1 MLREISRPAADA
13 AERRK
18 LFTAEFPRICSAMFG
33 PSGCA
38 GGGVGRS
45 GSGGRSRPGSVAG
58 APATLAVS
66 FSYADSRS
74 TVCPYFA
81 DSGLDDA
88 AAVIASLPM
97 VSISER
103 GGRILVHAT
112 G

>member
-1 MLREISRPAADA
+1 M
-13 AERRK
+13 
-18 LFTAEFPRICSAMFG
+18 
-33 PSGCA
+33 
-38 GGGVGRS
+38 
-45 GSGGRSRPGSVAG
+45 AG
-58 APATLAVS
+58 APATFAVS

-74 TVCPYFA
+74 TVCRYFA

-112 G
+112 GVGAPRSDRTVTIASPMPSKVRAFSRS